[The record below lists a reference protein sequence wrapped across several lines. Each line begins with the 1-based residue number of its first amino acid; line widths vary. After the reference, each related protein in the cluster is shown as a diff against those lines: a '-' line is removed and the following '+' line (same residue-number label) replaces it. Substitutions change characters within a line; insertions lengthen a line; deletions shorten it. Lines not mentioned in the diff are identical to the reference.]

1 MFLSL
6 AGKPYSSFFSC
17 NVPHDEWGLRVKTLD
32 AELAA
37 HIDQAARQSNTLTI
51 LLSDHG
57 NAYGDFTLLDQG
69 REETYHPALFMI
81 APEKVQQ
88 MLGMSQGKMIVYV
101 CKVCLVFAYQN

>member
-1 MFLSL
+1 MHLIVF

-32 AELAA
+32 SDLAT
-37 HIDQAARQSNTLTI
+37 HLEQVTQHQQSNTLTI

-57 NAYGDFTLLDQG
+57 NAYGEFPKYEQG
-69 REETYHPALFMI
+69 RQETYHPVLYMI

-88 MLGMSQGKMIVYV
+88 ILGETMYAGNISMY
-101 CKVCLVFAYQN
+101 